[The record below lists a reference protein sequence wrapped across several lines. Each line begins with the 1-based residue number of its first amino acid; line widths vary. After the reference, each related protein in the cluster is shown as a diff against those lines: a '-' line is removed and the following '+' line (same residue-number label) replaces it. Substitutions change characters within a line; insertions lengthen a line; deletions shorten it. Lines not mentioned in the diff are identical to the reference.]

1 MRAAAAVALVAMM
14 LAGCQLVDAQPE
26 PPRTLAVVAIVDGD
40 TITATTPEGERV
52 RVRLLGIDAPEV
64 AKDGQPAECGAE
76 DARTA
81 LASLIEGRDVALSA
95 DPASDREDRYGR
107 VLGYLAAGEVED
119 VGTALIEA
127 GMAAAWWPRNAAE
140 PTRGASYS
148 TAQARAQR
156 HRVGLWGRCASVGR
170 SDQ

>member
-26 PPRTLAVVAIVDGD
+26 PPPRTLAVVAIVDGD

-64 AKDGQPAECGAE
+64 AKDGQPPECGAE

-156 HRVGLWGRCASVGR
+156 HRVGLHLLSSSTGP
-170 SDQ
+170 

>member
-52 RVRLLGIDAPEV
+52 RVRVLGIDAPEV

-156 HRVGLWGRCASVGR
+156 HRVGLHLLSSSTGP
-170 SDQ
+170 